1 MTIIGSPYA
10 KSGWI
15 RYPVRKG
22 QTNQQRKHQTT
33 IALPP
38 PGSLSPSHD
47 HPPPPSPSFPTGVKV
62 KLTIKCRRCGK
73 SAFYLHGPMN
83 KQKSKQFACFQLVVM
98 LHQTIIKLYFEPGVL
113 LNIHVILQLLRP
125 TGKLPYN
132 LTYFGDYSTPKMSQS
147 VELEVGLPSTSVSS

>member
-1 MTIIGSPYA
+1 MTIIGSPHA

-33 IALPP
+33 IALTS
-38 PGSLSPSHD
+38 PGSLSPSH
-47 HPPPPSPSFPTGVKV
+47 HPPPPPLSNRHKEGE
-62 KLTIKCRRCGK
+62 INHKCRRCGK

-83 KQKSKQFACFQLVVM
+83 KQKSKQFACFQSVVM

-125 TGKLPYN
+125 TGKLPYS